1 MNSFSDSRAS
11 NLEAAKDG
19 LLVGNR
25 DCMDLKEAIM
35 ITRKVIILNG
45 LNWDELVDKSVYFK
59 LVN

>member
-25 DCMDLKEAIM
+25 DCMDLKEAM
-35 ITRKVIILNG
+35 MRNEKGAYLNG
-45 LNWDELVDKSVYFK
+45 LKWDELVDKSVYFEV
-59 LVN
+59 VN